1 MEGSGN
7 LPSKKAQ
14 ESRIKKYLKK
24 NNKIIIIDSYR
35 EVATTFACILK
46 KNGYTADTAQTC
58 KEATEKTDIIHYA
71 IAIIDAELSG
81 STRILLKLAKTKTI
95 KIVITDFP
103 EEAILNGADACLRK
117 VIKPEEF
124 LFLIKKMLR

>member
-1 MEGSGN
+1 MEGCGS
-7 LPSKKAQ
+7 LPIKKAQ
-14 ESRIKKYLKK
+14 ESKRKRYLKK
-24 NNKIIIIDSYR
+24 NKIIIIDSYR
-35 EVATTFACILK
+35 EAATTFACILK
-46 KNGYTADTAQTC
+46 KNGYTADTAQTY
-58 KEATEKTDIIHYA
+58 KEAIEKTDIIHYA

-81 STRILLKLAKTKTI
+81 STHILLKLAKTKTI

-124 LFLIKKMLR
+124 LFLIKKMLK